1 MPTHA
6 FTIRKLAD
14 AAGVGVE
21 AVRYYQGRG
30 LLPEPPRVAGGFR
43 EYSADDVQRLRFIKR
58 AQELGFSLDDVA
70 ELLSLSAERD
80 QVRVR
85 ELTRRRAA
93 EIRERISRLDAMASA
108 LESLADCCA
117 CAPKSQSC
125 PIIAALAADPAG
137 GTARTSRAPSEG
149 ARCQAASP
157 ARRGGVLI

>member
-1 MPTHA
+1 MPTRA

-30 LLPEPPRVAGGFR
+30 LLQEPQRVAGGFR
-43 EYSADDVQRLRFIKR
+43 EYSAEDVQRLHFIKR
-58 AQELGFSLDDVA
+58 AQELGFSLDNVA

-93 EIRERISRLDAMASA
+93 EIRKRVNGLEAMASA
-108 LESLADCCA
+108 LEGLASCCA
-117 CAPKSQSC
+117 RAPRSQSC
-125 PIIAALAADPAG
+125 AIIAALAADPVAEI
-137 GTARTSRAPSEG
+137 PVSEPQLRQQTTHG
-149 ARCQAASP
+149 AKRHRQTEA
-157 ARRGGVLI
+157 V